1 MARTGARG
9 GEGSVIWRCEP
20 SADTLTVGEDGACNG
35 SSWLG
40 RSALLP
46 DSAVNCL
53 LTIGFLAS
61 DVTANGPFRLTVRAE
76 SAFHT
81 VCMLIQV

>member
-9 GEGSVIWRCEP
+9 GEGSVIWRCGP
-20 SADTLTVGEDGACNG
+20 SADTHAVGEGGACNG
-35 SSWLG
+35 SSRLG
-40 RSALLP
+40 QSALLP

-53 LTIGFLAS
+53 LTVGFLAS
-61 DVTANGPFRLTVRAE
+61 DVTADGPFRLTVRAE
-76 SAFHT
+76 SAFPT